1 MSKQQTMPSSPLQ
14 VPLSG
19 KGQIIQ
25 QFQELFVQNL
35 FLSSYSYLANEQI
48 FDGIFNTYIKC
59 HLGKVDINDFE
70 TIQTMLEDF
79 LQVKLNEY
87 VCYQEL
93 QNFHELSKLYIQTLL
108 SVNIS
113 V

>member
-1 MSKQQTMPSSPLQ
+1 MPKQQIL
-14 VPLSG
+14 
-19 KGQIIQ
+19 K

-70 TIQTMLEDF
+70 TIQNMLENAF
-79 LQVKLNEY
+79 QVKLNEY
-87 VCYQEL
+87 VTFQEL
-93 QNFHELSKLYIQTLL
+93 EKLHQLSKMYIQILM